1 MYKYCMFNESTK
13 GENMILNR
21 PNDSIED
28 IIKISVY
35 EQANKKKIKK
45 QKLAKNCYQFINQF
59 IDNEINNK
67 AKLQPI
73 DGFFYKNLPYQQN
86 IEFNENANFDDVE
99 KFVNWIKKF
108 TVNKVKT
115 KTHYDVNNNLNL
127 KIYYK

>member
-1 MYKYCMFNESTK
+1 MRSETIRKEV
-13 GENMILNR
+13 MIINR
-21 PNDSIED
+21 PNDTIED
-28 IIKISVY
+28 LIKISMY
-35 EQANKKKIKK
+35 EQANRKTIKK
-45 QKLAKNCYQFINQF
+45 QRLAKDCYKFINQF

-86 IEFNENANFDDVE
+86 IEFNRNANFEDVE
-99 KFVNWIKKF
+99 KFINWIKKF

-115 KTHYDVNNNLNL
+115 ETHYDINNNLNL

>member
-1 MYKYCMFNESTK
+1 
-13 GENMILNR
+13 MIINR
-21 PNDSIED
+21 PNDTIND
-28 IIKISVY
+28 LIKISMYKQV
-35 EQANKKKIKK
+35 NKKTIKK

-59 IDNEINNK
+59 IDNEITNK

-86 IEFNENANFDDVE
+86 IEFNNNANFKDVE

-115 KTHYDVNNNLNL
+115 ETHYDINNNLNL

>member
-1 MYKYCMFNESTK
+1 MRSETIRKEV
-13 GENMILNR
+13 MIINR
-21 PNDSIED
+21 PNDTIKD
-28 IIKISVY
+28 LIKISMY
-35 EQANKKKIKK
+35 EQANRKTIKK
-45 QKLAKNCYQFINQF
+45 QRLAKDCYKFINQF

-86 IEFNENANFDDVE
+86 IEFNRNANFEDVE
-99 KFVNWIKKF
+99 KFINWIKKF

-115 KTHYDVNNNLNL
+115 ETHYDINNNLNL

>member
-1 MYKYCMFNESTK
+1 MP
-13 GENMILNR
+13 INR

-28 IIKISVY
+28 MIKISVY
-35 EQANKKKIKK
+35 EQANKKTIKK
-45 QKLAKNCYQFINQF
+45 QKLAKNCYKFINQF
-59 IDNEINNK
+59 INNEISNK

-73 DGFFYKNLPYQQN
+73 DGFFYKYLPYQQN
-86 IEFNENANFDDVE
+86 IEFNYNADFNDVE

-115 KTHYDVNNNLNL
+115 ETYYDDSNNLNL

>member
-1 MYKYCMFNESTK
+1 MRSETIRKEV
-13 GENMILNR
+13 MIINR
-21 PNDSIED
+21 PNDTIED
-28 IIKISVY
+28 LIKISMY
-35 EQANKKKIKK
+35 EQANKKTIKK
-45 QKLAKNCYQFINQF
+45 QRLAKDCYKFINQF

-86 IEFNENANFDDVE
+86 IEFNRNANFEDVE
-99 KFVNWIKKF
+99 KFINWIKKF

-115 KTHYDVNNNLNL
+115 ETHYDINNNLNL

>member
-1 MYKYCMFNESTK
+1 
-13 GENMILNR
+13 MILNR

-28 IIKISVY
+28 MIKISVY
-35 EQANKKKIKK
+35 EQANRKTIKK
-45 QKLAKNCYQFINQF
+45 QKLAKNCYEFINQF
-59 IDNEINNK
+59 IDNEIKNK

-86 IEFNENANFDDVE
+86 IEFNKNANSDDVK
-99 KFVNWIKKF
+99 KFINWIKKF

-115 KTHYDVNNNLNL
+115 ETYYDNNNNLNL

>member
-1 MYKYCMFNESTK
+1 
-13 GENMILNR
+13 MIINK
-21 PNDSIED
+21 PNDTIED
-28 IIKISVY
+28 LIKISMY
-35 EQANKKKIKK
+35 EQANRKTIKK
-45 QKLAKNCYQFINQF
+45 QRLAKDCYKFINQF

-86 IEFNENANFDDVE
+86 IEFNRNVNFEDVE
-99 KFVNWIKKF
+99 KFINWIKKF

-115 KTHYDVNNNLNL
+115 ETHYDINNNLNL

>member
-1 MYKYCMFNESTK
+1 MFNESTK

-35 EQANKKKIKK
+35 EQANRKTIKK
-45 QKLAKNCYQFINQF
+45 QKLAKNCYEFINQF
-59 IDNEINNK
+59 IDNEINSK

-115 KTHYDVNNNLNL
+115 ETHYDVNNNLNL